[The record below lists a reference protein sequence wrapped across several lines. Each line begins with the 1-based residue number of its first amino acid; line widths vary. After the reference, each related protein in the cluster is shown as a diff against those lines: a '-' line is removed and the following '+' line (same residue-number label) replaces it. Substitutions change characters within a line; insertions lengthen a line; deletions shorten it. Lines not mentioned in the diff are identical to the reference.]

1 MERGKDRRE
10 GEESAGKGGGH
21 RLVQELRLN
30 AHKFYRYFRMS
41 IERCDHLLEH
51 IIRPTQGAGS
61 GANTD

>member
-1 MERGKDRRE
+1 MKGWSGGKDRRE
-10 GEESAGKGGGH
+10 GEESEGKGGH

-51 IIRPTQGAGS
+51 IITQGAGS
-61 GANTD
+61 CANTD